1 MVYKEIEKV
10 TFNDLLNKAG
20 NYFSEEEL
28 IELEKT
34 GNFAAEVYG
43 SHQMPSGEPDIDH
56 QLAVASILTDM
67 RLDLEGLQGALLGR
81 ALNPDFAVSKK
92 ELGKHFGQEI
102 LTIIIGI
109 ERINSLRLDSNRSM
123 QAEKIRKMFLSMSS
137 DIRILLITLAERL
150 HDIRVTDLAGA
161 QKREFAAETME
172 LYAPLASR
180 LGIDWMKRELEDRAF
195 SLLQPTIYRKLADQ
209 VESAVMDRKTYVNK
223 VKDILTRLLKENGI
237 TEFEILG
244 RPKHLWSIYRKLI
257 AQNIPLDKVYDK
269 VAFRIIVPTIPQCYE
284 TLGLIH
290 NLWVPISG
298 RFKDFIS
305 SPKSNM
311 YQSLHTSVIGP
322 FSNFMEIQIRTREMD
337 RIAQEGL
344 AAHWAYK
351 EGKSL
356 SPKDAR
362 LFQSLKQLI
371 GSLQEVEDPG
381 ELLDAIKHELRAEN
395 VYTLTP
401 QGDIKELPQGS
412 TILDFAYAV
421 HSEVGDTCSGARV
434 NGLIAPL
441 KTELH
446 NGDVVEIMTSAKQHP
461 RKNWLKMVKT
471 SRAKNR
477 IRHWLRQEE
486 LSRNIKLGREKCE
499 KKLRAYNLSLKKLIR
514 TGHLKEILKKAK
526 SPNLD
531 DLLARVGAGELSA
544 GRLEEIML
552 PREFQEEK
560 EDRQVIKKSR
570 TVRKA
575 SSGENIEIDGIDD
588 MLINIAGCCHPMP
601 GDDIIGFIT
610 MGRGVTVHKRSCPNL
625 PLYDESR
632 FIQAGWSADQD
643 RIPHITQV
651 QITARDKKGIL
662 VDLCNSI
669 SSDNANIRDVEAK
682 STKNDIA
689 RLDIK
694 LEVSNLDHLST
705 VLQHLRSVEGVIEAK
720 RK

>member
-1 MVYKEIEKV
+1 MYHKEIEKV
-10 TFNDLLNKAG
+10 TINDLLAKAG
-20 NYFSEEEL
+20 NYFSEEDLLEL
-28 IELEKT
+28 KRT
-34 GNFAAEVYG
+34 CNFAAEVYG
-43 SHQMPSGEPDIDH
+43 SHQMSSGEPDIDH

-67 RLDLEGLQGALLGR
+67 HLDLEGIQGALLGR
-81 ALNPDFAVSKK
+81 ALSPDFAVSRK

-109 ERINSLRLDSNRSM
+109 ERINGLRLDSHRSI

-137 DIRILLITLAERL
+137 DIRIILITLAERL
-150 HDIRVTDLAGA
+150 HDIRITDLPEA

-195 SLLQPTIYRKLADQ
+195 SYLQPTIYQKLADQ
-209 VESAVMDRKTYVNK
+209 VESAIMDRKTYVNK
-223 VKDILTRLLKENGI
+223 VKDILTRLLRENGI

-269 VAFRIIVPTIPQCYE
+269 VAFRIIVQTIPQCYE

-356 SPKDAR
+356 SPKDAK

-371 GSLQEVEDPG
+371 SSLQEVEDPG
-381 ELLDAIKHELRAEN
+381 ELLDAIKHELGADN
-395 VYTLTP
+395 IYTLTP

-412 TILDFAYAV
+412 TILDFAYAI

-446 NGDVVEIMTSAKQHP
+446 NGDIVEIITSAKQHP

-486 LSRNIKLGREKCE
+486 LSRNIKLGRERCE
-499 KKLRAYNLSLKKLIR
+499 KKLRAY
-514 TGHLKEILKKAK
+514 
-526 SPNLD
+526 D
-531 DLLARVGAGELSA
+531 
-544 GRLEEIML
+544 
-552 PREFQEEK
+552 
-560 EDRQVIKKSR
+560 
-570 TVRKA
+570 
-575 SSGENIEIDGIDD
+575 
-588 MLINIAGCCHPMP
+588 
-601 GDDIIGFIT
+601 
-610 MGRGVTVHKRSCPNL
+610 
-625 PLYDESR
+625 
-632 FIQAGWSADQD
+632 
-643 RIPHITQV
+643 
-651 QITARDKKGIL
+651 
-662 VDLCNSI
+662 
-669 SSDNANIRDVEAK
+669 
-682 STKNDIA
+682 
-689 RLDIK
+689 
-694 LEVSNLDHLST
+694 
-705 VLQHLRSVEGVIEAK
+705 
-720 RK
+720 